1 MRYDWQFKTVLIG
14 DAAVGKTS
22 IRRNYLGKG
31 FRSSH
36 IATIGV
42 DFAQKYIQHGSE
54 TIRFIIWDLAG
65 QYSYER
71 VRRHYYQGASSIILV
86 YSTVDV
92 ESFDNIGRWLMEANR
107 YMRGLPPTAIIGN
120 KIDLRSSHSK
130 YDVVTPEKGEWFTNR
145 FKEKLGVPAIFKE
158 TSALTGENIQD
169 TFSELIDLMLDVETQ
184 RQKKKKF

>member
-42 DFAQKYIQHGSE
+42 DFAQKYIQHDSE

-86 YSTVDV
+86 YSTIDV
-92 ESFDNIGRWLMEANR
+92 ASFDNIGRWLMEANR
-107 YMRGLPPTAIIGN
+107 YMRGLPPVAILAN
-120 KIDLRSSHSK
+120 KIDLRPSYSK
-130 YDVVTPEKGEWFTNR
+130 YDIVSTEKGEWFAQR
-145 FKEKLGVPAIFKE
+145 FREKLEVPAIFKE
-158 TSALTGENIQD
+158 TSALTGENIQE
-169 TFSELIDLMLDVETQ
+169 TFSDLIEMMLEVERKQ
-184 RQKKKKF
+184 S